1 MRPTLL
7 LLFLAAPAFAQNADV
22 QKELM
27 QRQQQSDRFN
37 QQLRQSQERLAIPP
51 GDTRRQ
57 QEIDAR
63 QFSERQRLE
72 TLSEQQLREV
82 RPETPQALRPYE
94 RQKADDERRALDRPP
109 VPPVQPATKATP
121 ILPPE
126 SGITLDAPR

>member
-37 QQLRQSQERLAIPP
+37 QQLR
-51 GDTRRQ
+51 
-57 QEIDAR
+57 
-63 QFSERQRLE
+63 
-72 TLSEQQLREV
+72 EV

-109 VPPVQPATKATP
+109 VPPLNPAPKAEP
-121 ILPPE
+121 ILPSSDRIILEP
-126 SGITLDAPR
+126 PR

>member
-7 LLFLAAPAFAQNADV
+7 LLFLAAPAFAQNAEV

-27 QRQQQSDRFN
+27 PRQQQSDRFN

-51 GDTRRQ
+51 GDTR
-57 QEIDAR
+57 

-72 TLSEQQLREV
+72 TLSEQQLRDV

-94 RQKADDERRALDRPP
+94 RQKADDERRALDRPI
-109 VPPVQPATKATP
+109 VPPVNPAPKAEP
-121 ILPPE
+121 ILPTP
-126 SGITLDAPR
+126 SGILLQAPN

>member
-37 QQLRQSQERLAIPP
+37 QQLRQSQERLAVPP
-51 GDTRRQ
+51 GDLRRQ
-57 QEIDAR
+57 QEVDAR
-63 QFSERQRLE
+63 RFSERQRLE
-72 TLSEQQLREV
+72 TLSEQQLRDV

-109 VPPVQPATKATP
+109 VPPVNPAPKAEP